1 MGSVIVSGVV
11 SRRWIVSAQFRHRL
25 LKDRLMLSAGRRPVR
40 IGPVTLL
47 APLELRHRVV
57 ERGLVA
63 AAGGLPRL
71 ILPWCL
77 PPVSVGTA
85 VSDFRHRF
93 QSRPVALGTRLLR
106 YRRLRAWRMLG
117 CRRRWE
123 ALLAVCVHGRQT
135 LVCSV
140 GLLRGLDLLKLLL
153 RRLELLDLL
162 HAPLLRRHGLL
173 ELLNAPLRGLGFL
186 QPLLRVLG
194 LLELPRV
201 FRRPAVVAR
210 PAISGSV
217 GPTRIGWCY
226 DEFADRA
233 QPTLLF
239 HHGMPGDGNTP
250 GTEQYGCTREAQPCP
265 KDMLATALTHDNA
278 PGPTP
283 SPHRP
288 VL

>member
-1 MGSVIVSGVV
+1 VP
-11 SRRWIVSAQFRHRL
+11 AQFRHRL

-85 VSDFRHRF
+85 FSDFRHRF

-140 GLLRGLDLLKLLL
+140 GLLRDLDLLQLLL

-194 LLELPRV
+194 LLELPRALLRI
-201 FRRPAVVAR
+201 FRRPAVAAR
-210 PAISGSV
+210 PPVSGSV
-217 GPTRIGWCY
+217 GFARVGWRY

-233 QPTLLF
+233 HPALLF
-239 HHGMPGDGNTP
+239 QGMPGDGNTP
-250 GTEQYGCTREAQPCP
+250 GTEQYG
-265 KDMLATALTHDNA
+265 
-278 PGPTP
+278 
-283 SPHRP
+283 
-288 VL
+288 